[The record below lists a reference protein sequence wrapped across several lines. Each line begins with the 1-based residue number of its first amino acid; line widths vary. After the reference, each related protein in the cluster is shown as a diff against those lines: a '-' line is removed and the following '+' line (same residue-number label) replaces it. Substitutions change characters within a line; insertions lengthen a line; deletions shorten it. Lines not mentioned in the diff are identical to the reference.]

1 MERFIKKKKFGQNFL
16 KDTRVCEK
24 MVLAGKVTTKDIV
37 LEVGPGEGVLT
48 AYLLKK
54 GATVFA
60 IEKDR
65 ELLPILKEKFK
76 KEIKAKKLVL
86 VEGDIRDI
94 KLSSLGLK
102 NEGYK
107 VIANIPYYISGLL
120 FRFFLE
126 NKLQPNTVVFLVQK
140 EVGERITTKD
150 RKESLLSLSVKAFGT
165 PLYISTVKRGAF
177 SPAPKVDSAVIAI
190 ENISRK
196 KFVNK
201 KQEQKFFELAKKAFN
216 TSRKQLGHIF
226 KNEKKAREAFSKI
239 GVDLRKRPEDILL
252 EEWLSVA
259 K

>member
-1 MERFIKKKKFGQNFL
+1 MEKFIKKKKFGQHFL

-24 MVLAGKVTTKDIV
+24 MILAGSVKKGDTV

-48 AYLLKK
+48 KYLLEKR
-54 GATVFA
+54 AIVIA

-76 KEIKAKKLVL
+76 KEVKAKKLIL

-94 KLSSLGLK
+94 KLPSLNLENK
-102 NEGYK
+102 GYK

-126 NKLQPNTVVFLVQK
+126 NKLQPNTLVFLVQK

-150 RKESLLSLSVKAFGT
+150 KKENLLSLSVKAFGT
-165 PLYISTVKRGAF
+165 PIYISTVKRGAF
-177 SPAPKVDSAVIAI
+177 SPAPKVDSAIVAI
-190 ENISRK
+190 KNISREKFISK
-196 KFVNK
+196 KH
-201 KQEQKFFELAKKAFN
+201 EERFFEIVKKAFN

-226 KNEKKAREAFSKI
+226 KNDKKAQEAFTKI

-252 EEWLSVA
+252 EEWLGVA